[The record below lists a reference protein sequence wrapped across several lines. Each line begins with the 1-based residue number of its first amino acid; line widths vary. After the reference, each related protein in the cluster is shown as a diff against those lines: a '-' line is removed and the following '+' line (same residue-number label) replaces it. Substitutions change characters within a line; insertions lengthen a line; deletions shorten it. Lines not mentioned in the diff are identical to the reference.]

1 MARLYSPLTEGYAL
15 RTLCSPDENVSLRM
29 ASLIDETYFRDK
41 RALDAFNAITE
52 YVDRRGRYP
61 RFRILS
67 ESLGVDEKTREYL
80 RAISTSAKTKPEV
93 DELAEKLAEYR
104 KSRMAYDMTKAV
116 MEKLEGSSVKSD
128 DLTEIIGKCLVS
140 LQHNKILDAFMH
152 STGGN
157 NSSDALVD
165 QLLNRKEEDFYIP
178 TGFKSW
184 DERNAGLPRGS
195 LVTIGGA
202 SSAGK
207 SHVIVQ
213 MAKIQAQLGYK
224 VVVVPLEMGADEYMA
239 RLLSNVCRV
248 DSLRIN
254 RNQLTT
260 DEHEYVRKKYARYK
274 RTVEKNG
281 GCLTIFRP
289 DYDVTIEE
297 ALAAAHALNPD
308 IIYIDYIG
316 LLKGADGDDQWRK
329 LGQIA
334 RHAKVYAGAH
344 QKVVVMAAQV
354 DDVTGR
360 LRYSQAVKEHSSV
373 AWSFVATKASRETGI
388 LKFNTFKS
396 RNQEAINF
404 DLKIEYEY
412 ATLRD
417 LTSEETQSLL
427 DMQETTDDSDEIA
440 RPKKKAPAKAG
451 NVEYDFKSK
460 RPSYQDTY
468 EAIYK
473 RPRKQA
479 HEADDSEEDDT
490 PKALVTMG
498 LKKAKHVVLADQ
510 SKSRHSEESSHPER
524 RSAKSVSADA
534 EPTARARRRQVE
546 LEEA

>member
-41 RALDAFNAITE
+41 RAADAFRAINE
-52 YVDRRGRYP
+52 YVDQRGRYP
-61 RFRILS
+61 RFRILC
-67 ESLGVDEKTREYL
+67 ESLSVEEKTREYL
-80 RAISTSAKTKPEV
+80 RSISTSAKSKPEV
-93 DELAEKLAEYR
+93 DELAEKLGEYR

-116 MEKLEGSSVKSD
+116 MEKLEAPSVKSD
-128 DLTEIIGKCLVS
+128 DLTEIVGKCLVS

-157 NSSDALVD
+157 NSSDALVE
-165 QLLNRKEEDFYIP
+165 QLLTRKEEDFYIP

-184 DERNAGLPRGS
+184 DERNAGLPRGA
-195 LVTIGGA
+195 LVTIGG
-202 SSAGK
+202 SSGAGK
-207 SHVIVQ
+207 SHTIVQ
-213 MAKIQAQLGYK
+213 MAKSQAQLGYK

-239 RLLSNVCRV
+239 RLLSNVCRI

-260 DEHEYVRKKYARYK
+260 DEHEYVRKKYGRYK

-289 DYDVTIEE
+289 DYDVSIEE

-334 RHAKVYAGAH
+334 RHSKVYAGAH
-344 QKVVVMAAQV
+344 QKVVVLAAQV
-354 DDVTGR
+354 DDTGKI
-360 LRYSQAVKEHSSV
+360 RYSQAVKEHSAV
-373 AWSFVATKASRETGI
+373 AWTFVATKASRETGI
-388 LKFNTFKS
+388 LKFNTLKS

-404 DLKIEYEY
+404 DLRMEYEY
-412 ATLRD
+412 STLRD
-417 LTSEETQSLL
+417 LTSEETASLL
-427 DMQETTDDSDEIA
+427 DVQDNTDDSDEVS
-440 RPKKKAPAKAG
+440 RPKKRRPEKAG
-451 NVEYDFKSK
+451 GVEYDFKSK
-460 RPSYQDTY
+460 RPNYQDTY

-473 RPRKQA
+473 RPRKQSSST
-479 HEADDSEEDDT
+479 DDDAEDDT

-498 LKKAKHVVLADQ
+498 LKKAKRETTLADQ
-510 SKSRHSEESSHPER
+510 SRYNEESSHPER
-524 RSAKSVSADA
+524 RAAKSVSADA
-534 EPTARARRRQVE
+534 DPPAKTRRPRVE